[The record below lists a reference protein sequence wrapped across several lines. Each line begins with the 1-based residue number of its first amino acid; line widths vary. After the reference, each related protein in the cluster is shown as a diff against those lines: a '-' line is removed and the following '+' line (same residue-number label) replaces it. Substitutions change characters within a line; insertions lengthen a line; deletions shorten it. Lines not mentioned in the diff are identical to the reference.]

1 MTEQPIGPRC
11 GNNPNFRMSNRDRK
25 AVDDFKARLA
35 LQAAVKP
42 HLDSAAWVDGDPL
55 MEVIAVTL
63 WERCARDDEDMPQL
77 VRDDP
82 RTIAALA
89 AAVARVSVQPG
100 SVDRA
105 VVYAEVADR
114 LSADAEKGEKEGFTR
129 IYQRAAATKVRE
141 WAAEAPLSPYYQHP
155 ACGFHWHGRD
165 GMDVPIRD
173 GQPVCPR
180 CELAETQKEAQ
191 RLGLMVDEYSDGARR
206 LSDALRTEKERADA
220 AIGRET
226 TAEEA
231 AEEAQRDRDQLAA
244 VLAET
249 LSHFTMQSGDP
260 DDPRVRTRW
269 LPTSTVEQWRTV
281 LHHDVE
287 RPWWQQVD
295 EARAELE
302 ATEQRASGFL
312 ADLKKA
318 WGDRDR
324 AQAAIERVRAY
335 LAELERAGWS
345 QAAIV
350 RRIRDALNGTAGQP
364 GTDQE
369 T

>member
-1 MTEQPIGPRC
+1 
-11 GNNPNFRMSNRDRK
+11 
-25 AVDDFKARLA
+25 V
-35 LQAAVKP
+35 
-42 HLDSAAWVDGDPL
+42 WVDGDPL

-82 RTIAALA
+82 RTIAAFA
-89 AAVARVSVQPG
+89 AAVARVFVQPG

-114 LSADAEKGEKEGFTR
+114 LAADAEKGEKEGFTR

-165 GMDVPIRD
+165 GMDVPICD

-180 CELAETQKEAQ
+180 CELAKVQ
-191 RLGLMVDEYSDGARR
+191 G
-206 LSDALRTEKERADA
+206 
-220 AIGRET
+220 
-226 TAEEA
+226 
-231 AEEAQRDRDQLAA
+231 
-244 VLAET
+244 
-249 LSHFTMQSGDP
+249 
-260 DDPRVRTRW
+260 
-269 LPTSTVEQWRTV
+269 
-281 LHHDVE
+281 
-287 RPWWQQVD
+287 
-295 EARAELE
+295 
-302 ATEQRASGFL
+302 
-312 ADLKKA
+312 
-318 WGDRDR
+318 
-324 AQAAIERVRAY
+324 AIERVQTY